1 MSIWKKLIAAQKEE
15 RKNLVFKTVE
25 QFGNNAEAA
34 RFLGISRQQ
43 VYQFLKQHKKEDD
56 QSE

>member
-1 MSIWKKLIAAQKEE
+1 MSIWKKLIASQKEE
-15 RKNLVFKTVE
+15 RKNLVFKAVE
-25 QFGNNAEAA
+25 QFGSHAKAA

-56 QSE
+56 KSE